1 MSGQHELSVDCPCG
15 PTVESYGIP
24 PERKRDIS
32 DLFEYHAPTPQ
43 QVESMKRV
51 REAAKA
57 LALVIDEFCPPSA
70 DRTDAMRQLQ
80 NCNMTANRSIVLN
93 GKGYR

>member
-1 MSGQHELSVDCPCG
+1 MSAVVDEALAVARQ
-15 PTVESYGIP
+15 VEIN
-24 PERKRDIS
+24 

-51 REAAKA
+51 REAAKV

-80 NCNMTANRSIVLN
+80 NCNMTANRSIVLK